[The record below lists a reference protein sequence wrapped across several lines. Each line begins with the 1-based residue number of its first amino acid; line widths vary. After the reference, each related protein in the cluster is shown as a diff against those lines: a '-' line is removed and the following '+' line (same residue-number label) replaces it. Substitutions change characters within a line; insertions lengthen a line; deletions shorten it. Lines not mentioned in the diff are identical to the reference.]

1 MQVLGLI
8 LVAGLKTLLCKGFAL
23 CLLLVLFWI
32 KGRQLQFRSERWAD
46 FFLSFPE
53 RKAEYYAIRIYL
65 IAAMFSSVMSYGILE
80 AIGYRHSLEIAII
93 LFVSGVAITAYRWQ
107 TKGKDYLR
115 KRYQE
120 IPKTILEEREK
131 NESVS

>member
-1 MQVLGLI
+1 MIV
-8 LVAGLKTLLCKGFAL
+8 V
-23 CLLLVLFWI
+23 
-32 KGRQLQFRSERWAD
+32 RQQNTDRLAARDKNTTAD